1 LKKRNKFRDCKMR
14 KTTLAILFFVVM
26 ICANCTWRT
35 LHVQAGKEFEEGR
48 AAYERGDYA
57 TAIKKL
63 RPLAEAG
70 NAEVQNN
77 LGAMYA
83 KGHGVPQDAKEA
95 AKWYRKAAEQGV
107 AKAQAALGGMY
118 FRGLGVSQDYKEAI
132 KWLRL
137 AAEQG
142 VAEAQAALGEM
153 YEKGLG
159 VPQNKIVAYALY
171 NLAAANSSK
180 VATSYRNT
188 LLDKM
193 TPREIEVGQG
203 TG

>member
-1 LKKRNKFRDCKMR
+1 MR

-57 TAIKKL
+57 TALKKL

-70 NAEVQNN
+70 NAEVQN
-77 LGAMYA
+77 
-83 KGHGVPQDAKEA
+83 D
-95 AKWYRKAAEQGV
+95 
-107 AKAQAALGGMY
+107 LGGMY
-118 FRGLGVSQDYKEAI
+118 
-132 KWLRL
+132 
-137 AAEQG
+137 AEGQ
-142 VAEAQAALGEM
+142 
-153 YEKGLG
+153 G
-159 VPQNKIVAYALY
+159 VPQNKIVAYALF

-180 VATSYRNT
+180 VSKVATSHRNT

-193 TPREIEVGQG
+193 TPREIEVGQALSRELAKPG
-203 TG
+203 NFSKALDAYLNQNR

>member
-1 LKKRNKFRDCKMR
+1 MR

-35 LHVQAGKEFEEGR
+35 LPVQAGKEFEEGR
-48 AAYERGDYA
+48 AAYERRDYA

-63 RPLAEAG
+63 RSLAEAG
-70 NAEVQNN
+70 NAEAQTY

-83 KGHGVPQDAKEA
+83 KGQV
-95 AKWYRKAAEQGV
+95 
-107 AKAQAALGGMY
+107 
-118 FRGLGVSQDYKEAI
+118 
-132 KWLRL
+132 
-137 AAEQG
+137 
-142 VAEAQAALGEM
+142 
-153 YEKGLG
+153 
-159 VPQNKIVAYALY
+159 VPQNKIVAYALF

>member
-1 LKKRNKFRDCKMR
+1 MR

-26 ICANCTWRT
+26 ICTNCTWRT
-35 LHVQAGKEFEEGR
+35 LPVQAGKEFEEGR

-57 TAIKKL
+57 TAIKNAMNAIKKL
-63 RPLAEAG
+63 RSLAEAG
-70 NAEVQNN
+70 NAEAQFY

-95 AKWYRKAAEQGV
+95 AKWYRK
-107 AKAQAALGGMY
+107 
-118 FRGLGVSQDYKEAI
+118 
-132 KWLRL
+132 